1 MQAITI
7 SVGPVTAAVT
17 NQVVAS
23 QTPNAGQ
30 LVLNGAGAVPSA
42 ASSINNI
49 AAAQDPAAA
58 GNLTLVSS
66 PVTLPLLS
74 FVYITSPLNDS
85 AFTFTITGL
94 DVNGRPLTEVLTGGN
109 AKAVVTTRQFIVVS
123 NVAVSG
129 NSNNGVQV
137 GSFSGA
143 TFTGATTRQVI
154 TSAGNDSVNT
164 FVVTGT
170 GPNNEVISET
180 ITGPNTA
187 TVTTTAYFTTVT
199 SVTISGNAVAAI
211 TVGMTNTAS
220 SRWVRFDDF
229 APSNISLQCSVSGS
243 ATYTVQSTLDDPN
256 DPFNP
261 VLPGAVTWVSTS
273 DTAVVA
279 ATTTQQSN
287 FLFAPRY
294 ARIILTTTSTGSVT
308 MTALQS
314 SNGPK

>member
-17 NQVVAS
+17 DQVAAS

-30 LVLNGAGAVPSA
+30 LVLNGAGANFFIA
-42 ASSINNI
+42 NI
-49 AAAQDPAAA
+49 AASQDPAGA

-74 FVYITSPLNDS
+74 FVYVTSAANDS

-109 AKAVVTTRQFIVVS
+109 AKAVVTTRQFTVVS

-129 NSNNGVQV
+129 NSGAGVQV

-143 TFTGATTRQVI
+143 TFTGATTRQVTI

-187 TVTTTAYFTTVT
+187 TVTTTSYFKTVT

>member
-7 SVGPVTAAVT
+7 SVGPVTAAVPT
-17 NQVVAS
+17 QVADT

-30 LVLNGAGAVPSA
+30 LVLNGAGANFFIA
-42 ASSINNI
+42 NI
-49 AAAQDPAAA
+49 AASQDPPAA

-66 PVTLPLLS
+66 PVKLPLLS

-143 TFTGATTRQVI
+143 TFTGATTRQVTI

-187 TVTTTAYFTTVT
+187 TVTTTAYFRTVT

-273 DTAVVA
+273 DTNVVA

>member
-1 MQAITI
+1 MQPITV

-17 NQVVAS
+17 NQVVLS

-30 LVLNGAGAVPSA
+30 LVLNGAGATF
-42 ASSINNI
+42 SINNI
-49 AAAQDPAAA
+49 AITQNPTGAS
-58 GNLTLVSS
+58 NLTLVSS
-66 PVTLPLLS
+66 PVTLGQAS
-74 FVYITSPLNDS
+74 FVYITSVGNDT
-85 AFTFTITGL
+85 AFAFTITGL

-109 AKAVVTTRQFIVVS
+109 AKAVVSTQRFIVVS
-123 NVAVSG
+123 NVAVNG
-129 NSNNGVQV
+129 NAGEVQV

-143 TFTGATTRQVI
+143 TFTGATARQVTI

-170 GPNNEVISET
+170 GPNNEATSET

-187 TVTTTAYFTTVT
+187 TVTTTSYFKTVT

-211 TVGMTNTAS
+211 TVGMTATAS

-229 APSNISLQCSVSGS
+229 APSNISIQCSVAGS
-243 ATYTVQSTLDDPN
+243 ATYTLQSTLDDPN

-261 VLPGAVTWVSTS
+261 VAPSTVVWVSTS
-273 DTAVVA
+273 DTNVVA

-294 ARIILTTTSTGSVT
+294 VRVILTTTSTGSVAT
-308 MTALQS
+308 TFIQS
-314 SNGPK
+314 SNGPI

>member
-1 MQAITI
+1 MQPITV

-30 LVLNGAGAVPSA
+30 LVLNGAGATF
-42 ASSINNI
+42 SINNI
-49 AAAQDPAAA
+49 AAAQDPAGAS
-58 GNLTLVSS
+58 NLTLASS
-66 PVTLPLLS
+66 PVTLAQAS
-74 FVYITSPLNDS
+74 FVYVTSAANDT

-94 DVNGRPLTEVLTGGN
+94 DVNGSPLTEVLTGGN
-109 AKAVVTTRQFIVVS
+109 AKAVVSTQRFIVVS

-129 NSNNGVQV
+129 NAGSVQV

-143 TFTGATTRQVI
+143 TFTDATSRQVTI

-164 FVVTGT
+164 FVVTGL
-170 GPNNEVISET
+170 GPNHEAISET

-187 TVTTTAYFTTVT
+187 TVTTTSYFKTVR
-199 SVTISGNAVAAI
+199 SVTISGNAVADI
-211 TVGMTNTAS
+211 TVGMSNTAS

-229 APSNISLQCSVSGS
+229 APSNISIQCSVSGS
-243 ATYTVQSTLDDPN
+243 ATYTLQSTLDDPN

-261 VLPGAVTWVSTS
+261 VARSAVVWVNTS
-273 DTAVVA
+273 DTNVVG

-294 ARIILTTTSTGSVT
+294 ARVILTTTSTGSVAT
-308 MTALQS
+308 TFLQS

>member
-1 MQAITI
+1 MQAIRI

-17 NQVVAS
+17 TQVADS

-30 LVLNGAGAVPSA
+30 LVLNGAGANFFIA
-42 ASSINNI
+42 NI
-49 AAAQDPAAA
+49 AASQDPAGA

-94 DVNGRPLTEVLTGGN
+94 DVNGKNQSEVVTGGN
-109 AKAVVTTRQFIVVS
+109 IKAVVTTRQFTVVS

-129 NSNNGVQV
+129 NSGAGVQV

-143 TFTGATTRQVI
+143 TFTGATTRQVTI

-187 TVTTTAYFTTVT
+187 TVTTTAYFRTVT

-273 DTAVVA
+273 DTNVVA

-294 ARIILTTTSTGSVT
+294 ARVILTTTSTGSVT

>member
-17 NQVVAS
+17 NQVVVS

-30 LVLNGAGAVPSA
+30 LVLNGAGANFFIA
-42 ASSINNI
+42 NI
-49 AAAQDPAAA
+49 AASQDPPAA

-66 PVTLPLLS
+66 PVKLPLLS

-143 TFTGATTRQVI
+143 TFTGATTRQVTI

-180 ITGPNTA
+180 ITGPEHRRA
-187 TVTTTAYFTTVT
+187 GHCA
-199 SVTISGNAVAAI
+199 
-211 TVGMTNTAS
+211 
-220 SRWVRFDDF
+220 RRRK
-229 APSNISLQCSVSGS
+229 LQ
-243 ATYTVQSTLDDPN
+243 ADL
-256 DPFNP
+256 
-261 VLPGAVTWVSTS
+261 
-273 DTAVVA
+273 
-279 ATTTQQSN
+279 
-287 FLFAPRY
+287 
-294 ARIILTTTSTGSVT
+294 
-308 MTALQS
+308 
-314 SNGPK
+314 

>member
-1 MQAITI
+1 MQPITV

-17 NQVVAS
+17 TQVVAS
-23 QTPNAGQ
+23 QTPNTGQ
-30 LVLNGAGAVPSA
+30 LVLNGAGATF
-42 ASSINNI
+42 SINNI
-49 AAAQDPAAA
+49 AAAQDPAGAS
-58 GNLTLVSS
+58 NLTLASS
-66 PVTLPLLS
+66 PVTLAQAS
-74 FVYITSPLNDS
+74 FVYVTSAANDT

-109 AKAVVTTRQFIVVS
+109 TKAVVSTQRFIVVS

-129 NSNNGVQV
+129 NAGSVQV

-143 TFTGATTRQVI
+143 TFTGATARQVTI

-170 GPNNEVISET
+170 GPNNEVTSET

-187 TVTTTAYFTTVT
+187 TVTTTSYFKTVT

-211 TVGMTNTAS
+211 TVGMSNTAS

-229 APSNISLQCSVSGS
+229 APSNISIQCSVAGS
-243 ATYTVQSTLDDPN
+243 ATYTLQSTLDDPN

-261 VLPGAVTWVSTS
+261 VAPSAVVWVSTS
-273 DTAVVA
+273 DTNVVA

-294 ARIILTTTSTGSVT
+294 ARVILTTTSTGSVT
-308 MTALQS
+308 TTFLQS
-314 SNGPK
+314 SNGPI

>member
-17 NQVVAS
+17 TQVAAS

-30 LVLNGAGAVPSA
+30 LALNGAGATF
-42 ASSINNI
+42 SINNI

-74 FVYITSPLNDS
+74 FVYVTSAANDT

-94 DVNGRPLTEVLTGGN
+94 DVNGKPQSEVVTGGN
-109 AKAVVTTRQFIVVS
+109 IKAVVTTRQFTVVS

-129 NSNNGVQV
+129 NAGSVQV

-143 TFTGATTRQVI
+143 AFTGATTRQVTI

-170 GPNNEVISET
+170 GPNNEVISES

-187 TVTTTAYFTTVT
+187 TVTTTAYFRTVT

-273 DTAVVA
+273 DTNVVA